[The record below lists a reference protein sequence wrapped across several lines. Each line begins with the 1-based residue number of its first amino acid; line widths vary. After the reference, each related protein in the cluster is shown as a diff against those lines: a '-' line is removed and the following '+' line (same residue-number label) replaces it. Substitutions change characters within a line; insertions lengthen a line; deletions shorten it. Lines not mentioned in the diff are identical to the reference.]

1 MIYGDTSAL
10 VPVFSREAKSEPTGR
25 PGTAVLSTKQCDG
38 DVAEKQPGRGRQL
51 PLSMGPVQTL
61 DTPPIVTVM
70 LSRSTKPVPWSVPSS
85 KTSAR
90 PVSVPANMSNS
101 DALRRALA
109 APRVRMAGDPYESS
123 SHLVG
128 SPGEGEWV
136 AAAQPKNRV
145 NFVPLAPV
153 TWTFHRGAPAPQCPP
168 LSKRCSQD
176 SPVSAVAGIVSPLNP
191 VTTAMPAATVPVVVI
206 F

>member
-1 MIYGDTSAL
+1 MTMRIGLAGQACANTGVDRPPAIVTRLEIKTPTTNPTNRFITSLNLDAVFFESYTRWAGTLLMIYVDTSAL
-10 VPVFSREAKSEPTGR
+10 VPVFIREAKSEPTGR

-85 KTSAR
+85 KTIAR

-101 DALRRALA
+101 DALRPALA

-128 SPGEGEWV
+128 SPGEG
-136 AAAQPKNRV
+136 
-145 NFVPLAPV
+145 
-153 TWTFHRGAPAPQCPP
+153 
-168 LSKRCSQD
+168 
-176 SPVSAVAGIVSPLNP
+176 
-191 VTTAMPAATVPVVVI
+191 
-206 F
+206 